1 MLESFQSTLQ
11 PLLTA
16 AGLSWASGLR
26 LYATLAVAG
35 LLQYFNVVQ
44 LPSALAILGNPWVMA
59 GTGGLAAVEFFMDKI
74 PGLDSIWDSIHTF
87 LRIPAGIALAA
98 GSASGLGD
106 HWMLLAGLVGGG
118 LATSTHIAKTGTRM
132 MLNTSPEPFTNWG
145 ASFAEDAAWL
155 AMMGTWVYSWVN
167 ASPTTFAIVLI
178 VAVGLTLWLMVTVI
192 RLVRGLLR
200 RVLGFGASPSP
211 A

>member
-1 MLESFQSTLQ
+1 MLESFQSSLQ

-35 LLQYFNVVQ
+35 LLQYFNVVH

-59 GTGGLAAVEFFMDKI
+59 GTSAMAAIEFFIDKI
-74 PGLDSIWDSIHTF
+74 PGLDSVWDTVHTF
-87 LRIPAGIALAA
+87 LRIPAGVALAA

-106 HWMLLAGLVGGG
+106 HWMLLAGLIGGG
-118 LATSTHIAKTGTRM
+118 LATTTSVAKTGTRLM
-132 MLNTSPEPFTNWG
+132 INTSPEPFSNWG

-155 AMMGTWVYSWVN
+155 AMIGTWVYADPWMFG
-167 ASPTTFAIVLI
+167 TILCIAIVLSVLLLI
-178 VAVGLTLWLMVTVI
+178 WAVRM
-192 RLVRGLLR
+192 VRGLMGRLFSWTKPK
-200 RVLGFGASPSP
+200 VA
-211 A
+211 